1 MSSHSRSHKPVP
13 RCVPMANRRTTV
25 EVNGVDV
32 TDQFEAVALEGREVE
47 KAQESLV
54 YLLKEHF
61 KRASD
66 ISVLGKFTLGFS
78 LTFDRLPGRTSIK
91 AKVSYSRKFTDEVE
105 AFAQLHEQGSLLEEV
120 D

>member
-1 MSSHSRSHKPVP
+1 
-13 RCVPMANRRTTV
+13 MANRRTTV

-32 TDQFEAVALEGREVE
+32 TDQFDAVALQGREHM
-47 KAQESLV
+47 KAQESLA
-54 YLLKEHF
+54 YLLREHF
-61 KRASD
+61 QKASD
-66 ISVLGKFTLGFS
+66 TSIAGKFTLGFS
-78 LTFDRLPGRTSIK
+78 LTFERLAGRTSIK